1 MKKENICTGEIATE
15 ALIIDNGDNR
25 IYGQLYRPVGEGKHP
40 AIILS
45 HGYNGVHTD
54 FVHECKY
61 FAQNGYI
68 AYAYDF
74 CGGSVRSKS
83 TGNSTDMTIS
93 SEKSDLL
100 AVFDFIYGMEEV
112 DSDNVVVFGGSQGG
126 LVSALVAAERADKV
140 SALALYFPAL
150 CIPDDWAKKYPNLDT
165 VPEKF
170 DFWGLMLGKGFV
182 EDLKKIDVFGTIG
195 AYEGNVLIL
204 HGDQDAI
211 VPYSYSEKAVKT
223 YAHAQ
228 LVKMEGEGHGF
239 TPVADKTAVERVLAF
254 MKENYKSL

>member
-1 MKKENICTGEIATE
+1 
-15 ALIIDNGDNR
+15 
-25 IYGQLYRPVGEGKHP
+25 
-40 AIILS
+40 
-45 HGYNGVHTD
+45 
-54 FVHECKY
+54 
-61 FAQNGYI
+61 
-68 AYAYDF
+68 
-74 CGGSVRSKS
+74 
-83 TGNSTDMTIS
+83 MTIS

-195 AYEGNVLIL
+195 TYEGNVLIL